1 MDTQRPLNWL
11 AYTLKTEFYFNS
23 KQTRKNNCLDTSQNC
38 PCLFRKKKKKET
50 KTNSYL
56 PAFSLLLAGLEWVH
70 LKEEWLGLTP
80 FCSLIPSHF
89 A

>member
-11 AYTLKTEFYFNS
+11 GYTLKTEFYFNS
-23 KQTRKNNCLDTSQNC
+23 QQTCKNNCLDTSQNC
-38 PCLFRKKKKKET
+38 PCLFGKKKT
-50 KTNSYL
+50 KTNNYL
-56 PAFSLLLAGLEWVH
+56 PAFSVRLAGLEWFH
-70 LKEEWLGLTP
+70 LKEESLGLTP